1 MKKYRRW
8 NLTKE
13 EIVKELQSAIAGADN
28 PEDGHTVFEL
38 SDLLNMSPGA
48 VRVRL
53 SALKDAGRLEV
64 VTVRRLNL
72 AGKLQARSAY
82 RILPSPDETEE

>member
-1 MKKYRRW
+1 
-8 NLTKE
+8 
-13 EIVKELQSAIAGADN
+13 
-28 PEDGHTVFEL
+28 
-38 SDLLNMSPGA
+38 MSPGA